1 MKKHLS
7 ILLSF
12 VLCIG
17 IFVACDNGGSSETES
32 ETTSNSVTT
41 ESENTA
47 ESVTAENTE
56 NNETT
61 GESETTETAATTE
74 TTAEN
79 TPEYTENIETDDTQ
93 ETTTETSE
101 SSHPAGNS
109 LAKFEF
115 VDNGEAK
122 HSDGSE
128 LNESNSSFTSN
139 GYTLSFTSFSKVYI
153 NARDSVGNSVLKLGT
168 TKSVADCEFVVD
180 DNVNSVII
188 KIARYKSY
196 DTVVNING
204 KEYALTKNSNDGEYD
219 IITID
224 TSSTKKITLT
234 TVAGNQRCMID
245 SIEFVG

>member
-115 VDNGEAK
+115 GDNGEAK

-139 GYTLSFTSFSKVYI
+139 GYTLTFTNFSKVYV

-168 TKSVADCEFVVD
+168 SKAVSSFEFVLG

-204 KEYALTKNSNDGEYD
+204 KECALTKNSNDGEYD

-224 TSSTKKITLT
+224 TSSTKNITFT

>member
-115 VDNGEAK
+115 GDNGEAK
-122 HSDGSE
+122 HSAGSE

-168 TKSVADCEFVVD
+168 TKSVADCEFVVG

-196 DTVVNING
+196 DTMVNING